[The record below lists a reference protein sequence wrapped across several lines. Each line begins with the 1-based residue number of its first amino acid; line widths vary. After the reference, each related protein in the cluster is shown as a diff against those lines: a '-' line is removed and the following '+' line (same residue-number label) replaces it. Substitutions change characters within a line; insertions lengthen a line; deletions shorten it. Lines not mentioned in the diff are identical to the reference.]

1 MLTKKPREE
10 SINRYA
16 LYHWNQIRSHK
27 LLFIIVWER
36 LQMNMWIYSRSLS
49 CTQTQGLSLTHVNI
63 LHENAISYIVQ
74 RDNITE
80 SAHGCIWF
88 NDSQITII
96 VCHYW
101 SNHVINRKSSL
112 TGAFHY
118 REGWKAV
125 IREMKELSWL
135 WIIIS
140 IWMCSSNEVAL
151 GGCDEEW
158 RRSPHESLTGDAGLW
173 EWAEICTAHVMSGNE
188 AGNQT
193 AALVMFL
200 LEQDLS
206 PDRAVGACLPYE
218 AALRCDCG
226 LRGDT
231 VGLLPTLWQWNSM
244 IIKLQ

>member
-1 MLTKKPREE
+1 MVVYD
-10 SINRYA
+10 SMI
-16 LYHWNQIRSHK
+16 HK
-27 LLFIIVWER
+27 YRLLFVA
-36 LQMNMWIYSRSLS
+36 
-49 CTQTQGLSLTHVNI
+49 T
-63 LHENAISYIVQ
+63 
-74 RDNITE
+74 
-80 SAHGCIWF
+80 
-88 NDSQITII
+88 
-96 VCHYW
+96 YW

-125 IREMKELSWL
+125 IRERKELSWL

-193 AALVMFL
+193 AVLVMFL
-200 LEQDLS
+200 LELDLS
-206 PDRAVGACLPYE
+206 PDRAAGACLPY
-218 AALRCDCG
+218 AQVLPGPVCPMKLRCG
-226 LRGDT
+226 VI
-231 VGLLPTLWQWNSM
+231 VGWEETL
-244 IIKLQ
+244 